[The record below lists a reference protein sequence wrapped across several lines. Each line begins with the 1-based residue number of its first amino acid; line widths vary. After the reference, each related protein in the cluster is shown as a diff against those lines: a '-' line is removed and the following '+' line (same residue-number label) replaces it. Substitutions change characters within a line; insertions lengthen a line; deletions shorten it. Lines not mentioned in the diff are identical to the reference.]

1 MENFIYQEPY
11 LVVLIL
17 IFAILVLFGIRYL
30 LRNQKKQPRVL
41 IGNAQYI
48 GTRQE
53 QEDSFSTAED
63 KKVTLAVLADGMG
76 GYSNGKLASSIAVDT
91 FVQGFLNAETMI
103 YPVDKFILNNVNL
116 CNRAVLDKAK
126 GKRMGSTIVVAL
138 ISHGNLYWASIG
150 DSAIVL
156 FKNGELINLNKKHVF
171 QAVLEEQY
179 VSGKITED
187 QLLSNPLKKRVTSYI
202 GAEVLKEIDMNENP
216 IKLRHGDKVILCS
229 DGVYNSV
236 SEIEMEK
243 ILSKKI
249 EPFNMAEEII
259 DTIKKKELARQDNAT
274 VLVLEYRS

>member
-1 MENFIYQEPY
+1 MYNFIYQEPY
-11 LVVLIL
+11 SVVLIL
-17 IFAILVLFGIRYL
+17 IFAILVLFGLRYFL
-30 LRNQKKQPRVL
+30 INQKGQPRVL

-76 GYSNGKLASSIAVDT
+76 GYSNGKLASSLAVDT
-91 FVQGFLNAETMI
+91 FIQGFLNAESI
-103 YPVDKFILNNVNL
+103 YPVDQFLLNNANI

-126 GKRMGSTIVVAL
+126 GKRMGSTIIAAL
-138 ISHGNLYWASIG
+138 ISQGNLYWASIG

-156 FKNGELINLNKKHVF
+156 FKNGEFINLNKKHIF
-171 QAVLEEQY
+171 EAVLEDQY

-216 IKLRHGDKVILCS
+216 IKLRYGDKVLLCS
-229 DGVYNSV
+229 DGVYNSMT
-236 SEIEMEK
+236 EIEMEK
-243 ILSKKI
+243 ILSKKN
-249 EPFNMAEEII
+249 EPFNIAEEII
-259 DTIKKKELARQDNAT
+259 DTIRKKNLDKQDNAT
-274 VLVLEYRS
+274 VVVLEYRS